1 MTTARDNLQPV
12 GLSDSLDET
21 LLQPLLQK
29 ADVARKQALS
39 ATICFTVA
47 ISSKL
52 SQFPMFD
59 VARIGSYLAALIIA
73 GLCWEC
79 SNRLWR
85 IRALKL
91 IAPQIAA
98 SFGQT
103 RFQTGWEALDFERW
117 LKDMFA
123 SQGAKSTAW
132 QTAGVYREISYRL
145 SEQSVYR
152 PRLNK
157 AARSEP
163 ASYHYLIEISVPIA
177 FAGRVE
183 ILPNT
188 TITSF
193 INTITADV
201 WRRDKRFYT
210 GDPRFDQL
218 FSVHADNA
226 ASLPDLLSPQV
237 RQIFMAIADENRS
250 PKLKAWFENGWFH
263 LEFPIA
269 QQSFSAVSLLKP
281 MMGLRGDI
289 QKICWQLTFAQRLI
303 DLFMG
308 DYDGP
313 LS

>member
-1 MTTARDNLQPV
+1 ML
-12 GLSDSLDET
+12 
-21 LLQPLLQK
+21 
-29 ADVARKQALS
+29 
-39 ATICFTVA
+39 
-47 ISSKL
+47 
-52 SQFPMFD
+52 
-59 VARIGSYLAALIIA
+59 
-73 GLCWEC
+73 EC

-85 IRALKL
+85 IRALQL

-103 RFQTGWEALDFERW
+103 RFQTGWEALDFEFW
-117 LKDMFA
+117 LKDMFGPH
-123 SQGAKSTAW
+123 GAKSTAW

-152 PRLNK
+152 PRMNK

-163 ASYHYLIEISVPIA
+163 ARYHYLIEISVPMA

-183 ILPNT
+183 ILPIA

-193 INTITADV
+193 INTITGDV
-201 WRRDKRFYT
+201 LRRDKRFYT
-210 GDPRFDQL
+210 GDPQFDQV

-237 RQIFMAIADENRS
+237 RQIFLAIVDENRS

-269 QQSFSAVSLLKP
+269 QPSFSTLSLLQP
-281 MMGLRGDI
+281 MAGLRGDMQQI
-289 QKICWQLTFAQRLI
+289 FWQLTFAQRLI
-303 DLFMG
+303 DRFMG